1 MSVVAPGSAQLLRGN
16 RRFGKIALSVWGALI
31 LIVLLVAWRTS
42 TNDLAKL
49 AVQPWILTTVR
60 LLAFVLALA
69 WIAVLVDAW
78 RLGHPP
84 GLNRKHRLVMVG
96 ATIGLAV
103 IVSTPFVVAAR
114 YAEAAHDLVVRMF
127 PSGEVAAASNGRL
140 NILLLGADSGDGRD
154 GTRPDSIHVA
164 SVDVLTGEP
173 ALISLP
179 RNLERARFASGTP
192 AAAQFPQGFTGDG
205 DRSEYLLNA
214 TWTYGEANPE
224 LFEGESGP
232 GPTAVKQAVEGT
244 LGIKIHYYVA
254 VDLMGFRELIDALGG
269 VTLNV
274 NEELPI
280 GDKGRVLEPGLQ
292 TLDGYHALW
301 YARSRE
307 STSDY
312 DRMARQRCVL
322 GALFTEADPRTVLM
336 NFLDVADASV
346 ETVSTDI
353 PRQDLSNLVDLAFEA
368 KDQELMSL
376 QFVPPLIVP
385 ADPDFALMADQTA
398 ELLSGAGRPD
408 ATAGQATGSDDA
420 GDEHVAASDDDPG
433 SDSTASNEPSGG
445 SSEPADEQR
454 DETAGESGE
463 GEAGE
468 SGEPV
473 GVSSVCS
480 YE

>member
-1 MSVVAPGSAQLLRGN
+1 MAMSVVAPGSAQVLRGN
-16 RRFGKIALSVWGALI
+16 QRFGKIALAVWGALI

-42 TNDLAKL
+42 MNDLAKL

-60 LLAFVLALA
+60 LTAFALALA
-69 WIAVLVDAW
+69 WVVVLIDAW

-84 GLNRKHRLVMVG
+84 GLNRKHRLIMVA
-96 ATIGLAV
+96 ATVGLAV

-140 NILLLGADSGDGRD
+140 NILLLGADSGVGRE

-164 SVDVLTGEP
+164 SIDVLTGEP

-179 RNLERARFASGTP
+179 RNLERARFPSGTP
-192 AAAQFPQGFTGDG
+192 AAAEFPQGFSGEG

-224 LFEGESGP
+224 LFEGASEP

-254 VDLMGFRELIDALGG
+254 VDLMGFREIIDALGG
-269 VTLNV
+269 VTLHV
-274 NEELPI
+274 NELLPI
-280 GDKGRVLEPGLQ
+280 GDKGRMLEPGLQ

-322 GALFTEADPRTVLM
+322 GALFNEADPRSVLM
-336 NFLDVADASV
+336 NFLEVADASV

-353 PRQDLSNLVDLAFEA
+353 PRQDLANLVDLAFEA
-368 KDQELMSL
+368 KDQELMTL

-385 ADPDFALMADQTA
+385 ADPDFTFIAEQTA
-398 ELLSGAGRPD
+398 QLLSGAGRPD
-408 ATAGQATGSDDA
+408 ESTQAAGA
-420 GDEHVAASDDDPG
+420 GESAEAEQEGGPP
-433 SDSTASNEPSGG
+433 STASSGSAEG
-445 SSEPADEQR
+445 SADDASPGADPEAPADSEA
-454 DETAGESGE
+454 DEAESD
-463 GEAGE
+463 
-468 SGEPV
+468 GEPI
-473 GVSSVCS
+473 GVSTVCS